1 MPGDNMKIG
10 RSFPNAEFHNFQE
23 AFDYLNRAHWNLSVT
38 EHDSQHNLWAGDQ
51 HLFVSASE
59 QALEA
64 FVLGMALTFS
74 LVGPREL
81 PGFEPW
87 NR

>member
-1 MPGDNMKIG
+1 MHSIG

-38 EHDSQHNLWAGDQ
+38 EQGDRHELWAGDQ
-51 HLFVSASE
+51 HMLSSSTIE
-59 QALEA
+59 ELQA

-74 LVGPREL
+74 LVGPDEL

-87 NR
+87 RR